1 MTPVVMR
8 GAALA
13 AIYLLV
19 LTSVAP
25 GDLLIGGALG
35 LAVAYWLRPRRPRR
49 RPRLPAEPAH
59 VRIAAAAGVA
69 ADTASEM
76 VRGSWRVVRFCL
88 GAPASP
94 GIVEIPQGARSRV
107 GVALWGV
114 LTGEAPDEVP
124 IEVDEGRGV
133 LLVHLVDA
141 SDPAAVRARHARSG
155 ERQQKVVP

>member
-1 MTPVVMR
+1 MTPLLLR
-8 GAALA
+8 AAGLA

-25 GDLLIGGALG
+25 GDLLVGGLLG
-35 LAVAYWLRPRRPRR
+35 LTVAYWLRPHRSTGSSRPRT
-49 RPRLPAEPAH
+49 EPAH
-59 VRIAAAAGVA
+59 VRIGAAARVV
-69 ADTASEM
+69 ADTGAEM

-94 GIVEIPQGARSRV
+94 GIVEIPRDGRSPIN
-107 GVALWGV
+107 VALWGV

-124 IEVDEGRGV
+124 VAVDEARDV

-141 SDPAAVRARHARSG
+141 GDPAAVRARHQRSS
-155 ERQQKVVP
+155 EDQRKAVP